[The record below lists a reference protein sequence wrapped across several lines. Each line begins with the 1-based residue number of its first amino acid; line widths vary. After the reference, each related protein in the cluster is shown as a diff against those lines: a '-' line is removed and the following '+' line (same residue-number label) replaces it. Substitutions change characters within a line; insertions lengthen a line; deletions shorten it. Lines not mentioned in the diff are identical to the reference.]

1 MQPPNTQD
9 INDLIDQTTRLNCTL
24 EPLSLESDPNL
35 PNPAQPCMLVGKIIS
50 DMALNKTGVKNTILK
65 AWNPPSG
72 LKILEQDDRLLFTFN
87 NSQDLQRVLD
97 RRPWS
102 IMGTHLILQPWPL
115 DKTLQE
121 VSLVYSP
128 FWVRIYGLPPNKMTK
143 KNATIIGNRIGSLLE
158 IEESK
163 NGRIGEKGFMRLKV
177 NINIEAAFP
186 RGFALKREKENDTW
200 IQFRYEKLPDFCFRC
215 GHLGHVQKWCHRSK
229 DPISNRAIAGEPR
242 PYNPFIR
249 ASYEGFWSNI
259 SCSYSQIQN
268 STPKHSL
275 ISQTK
280 ALPPSGKLPKNIAD
294 PEPAPQ
300 PEAIFSTTSPYLTCP
315 TVYSLT
321 ATNSSIPSDKL
332 SATFCPS
339 SSELIPQELS
349 LQSPSHGTAELPQAN
364 AVDLDSSTHLSSLPS
379 TTNVLTIP
387 CEAQNQ
393 SPTPSQP
400 NLKRKP
406 TSSPNSPK
414 KKLKPSL
421 LQIHQKAST
430 AKQSTPSVSNSSS
443 KNLTLKQKARL
454 QSRGNN
460 SIYPASFS
468 SNSIICQ
475 VEGGIG
481 DFNEILAANEKRG
494 GKPFASPSNGGLIS
508 VIREKGLVDLGFSG
522 NPFTWTNKRPL
533 QANIR
538 ERLDRGFGNTQWCVL
553 FPNASIKHLPA
564 VNSDH
569 KPILLNTSGSSH
581 SEPKPFKFLSYW
593 TRDSTCGLI
602 VKHAWNQPTTG
613 TPPFILCQK
622 LRNTRKALKSWNHS
636 YFGHIQTKIK
646 VLSEAIDQV
655 QKDDPTISNLDRE
668 RNLQLALDEEL
679 QREEAI
685 WWDKSRHL
693 KISEGDLNTRF
704 FHLTTIIRRRGNALD
719 YIKHGGNWITDRKE
733 IGKCF
738 TEHFI

>member
-35 PNPAQPCMLVGKIIS
+35 PNPAQPCMIVGKIIS
-50 DMALNKTGVKNTILK
+50 DKALNKTGVKNTILK

-72 LKILEQDDRLLFTFN
+72 LKILEQDDRILFTFN

-102 IMGTHLILQPWPL
+102 IMGTHLILQPWPP

-143 KNATIIGNRIGSLLE
+143 KNAIIIGNRIGSLLE

-200 IQFRYEKLPDFCFRC
+200 IQFRYEKLPDFCFGC
-215 GHLGHVQKWCHRSK
+215 GHLGHVQKWCHRPK
-229 DPISNRAIAGEPR
+229 DPISNKEIAGEPR
-242 PYNPFIR
+242 PYNPSIR
-249 ASYEGFWSNI
+249 ASYEGFWSNT
-259 SCSYSQIQN
+259 SFSYSQIQN

-280 ALPPSGKLPKNIAD
+280 ASPPTGKLPENIAD

-315 TVYSLT
+315 TVYSMT

-332 SATFCPS
+332 SATCCPS

-349 LQSPSHGTAELPQAN
+349 LQYPSHGTAKLPQAN
-364 AVDLDSSTHLSSLPS
+364 ADDLDSSTHLSSLPS

-393 SPTPSQP
+393 IPTPSQP

-414 KKLKPSL
+414 K
-421 LQIHQKAST
+421 
-430 AKQSTPSVSNSSS
+430 N
-443 KNLTLKQKARL
+443 
-454 QSRGNN
+454 
-460 SIYPASFS
+460 
-468 SNSIICQ
+468 
-475 VEGGIG
+475 
-481 DFNEILAANEKRG
+481 
-494 GKPFASPSNGGLIS
+494 
-508 VIREKGLVDLGFSG
+508 
-522 NPFTWTNKRPL
+522 
-533 QANIR
+533 
-538 ERLDRGFGNTQWCVL
+538 
-553 FPNASIKHLPA
+553 
-564 VNSDH
+564 
-569 KPILLNTSGSSH
+569 
-581 SEPKPFKFLSYW
+581 
-593 TRDSTCGLI
+593 
-602 VKHAWNQPTTG
+602 
-613 TPPFILCQK
+613 
-622 LRNTRKALKSWNHS
+622 
-636 YFGHIQTKIK
+636 
-646 VLSEAIDQV
+646 
-655 QKDDPTISNLDRE
+655 
-668 RNLQLALDEEL
+668 
-679 QREEAI
+679 
-685 WWDKSRHL
+685 
-693 KISEGDLNTRF
+693 
-704 FHLTTIIRRRGNALD
+704 
-719 YIKHGGNWITDRKE
+719 
-733 IGKCF
+733 
-738 TEHFI
+738 